1 MLIITIS
8 FSPFLI
14 GNSVRSISLKI
25 QLFDSN
31 ENPMSKGECVD
42 SKIVLLGSAS
52 VGKTCIICR
61 AVSDEFDK
69 ELEIGDT
76 TLNLQIWDTAGQE
89 RFRTLAPM
97 YYGNAVI
104 ALLVF
109 SVIDNH
115 SLQDVQ
121 NWVEEMKQQTEQMP
135 TLFVVANKIDLVD
148 ERRVLPEQ
156 GQAVATTGD
165 GIEEL
170 SIRVAEESLKKLKSD
185 DPGVATI
192 VTKQQ
197 TVSLKSEGS
206 TNKKCKC

>member
-1 MLIITIS
+1 
-8 FSPFLI
+8 
-14 GNSVRSISLKI
+14 
-25 QLFDSN
+25 
-31 ENPMSKGECVD
+31 MSKECID

-69 ELEIGDT
+69 EMPATIGACYTSKELEIGDVT
-76 TLNLQIWDTAGQE
+76 INLQIWDTAGQE

-97 YYGNAVI
+97 YYRNSIV

-109 SVIDNH
+109 SVIDDR

-121 NWVEEMKQQTEQMP
+121 TWAEEMKQQTEEMP

-156 GQAVATTGD
+156 GQAIAKELGATYAEVSAKSGS
-165 GIEEL
+165 GIDEL
-170 SIRVAEESLKKLKSD
+170 FVNVAEESLKKLTADSTAVG
-185 DPGVATI
+185 PTV
-192 VTKQQ
+192 VKQQ
-197 TVSLKSEGS
+197 TVALKPDKPGKK
-206 TNKKCKC
+206 KKCKC